1 MGCGCKKNKNTQT
14 ETNTQPQQVSVNL
27 NPTNEAGT
35 LSENQQSLVNTIVDK
50 LSKLNT
56 TNENQ

>member
-1 MGCGCKKNKNTQT
+1 MGCGCKKNKTTQT
-14 ETNTQPQQVSVNL
+14 ETITQPQQVSVNL

>member
-14 ETNTQPQQVSVNL
+14 ETTTQPQQVSVNL
-27 NPTNEAGT
+27 TPTNEAGT
-35 LSENQQSLVNTIVDK
+35 LSENQQSLVDTIVDK

>member
-1 MGCGCKKNKNTQT
+1 MGCGCKKYKNTQT
-14 ETNTQPQQVSVNL
+14 DTTTQPQQVSVNL
-27 NPTNEAGT
+27 NPTNEDGT

>member
-14 ETNTQPQQVSVNL
+14 ETTTQPQQVSVNL
-27 NPTNEAGT
+27 TPTNEAGT

>member
-27 NPTNEAGT
+27 TPTNEAGT

>member
-14 ETNTQPQQVSVNL
+14 ETTTQPQQVSVNL
-27 NPTNEAGT
+27 TPTNEACT
-35 LSENQQSLVNTIVDK
+35 LSENLQSLVNTIVDK

>member
-1 MGCGCKKNKNTQT
+1 MGCGCKKNKNT
-14 ETNTQPQQVSVNL
+14 ETVETQPQQVSVNL
-27 NPTNEAGT
+27 TPTNESGT
-35 LSENQQSLVNTIVDK
+35 LSENQQSLVNAIVDK